1 MIKKINMRTVIV
13 FLTAVSLVAGSA
25 IMGSTANAAGT
36 AKGKKVQYIA
46 FGLQY
51 DYQVALVGA
60 VQAAATKAGIE
71 LTVLDGKGDP
81 NLQVTQAADTLAK
94 KPDALLYNPID
105 GSLFTNPVKEA
116 NTLGIPVFIEENSPP
131 EGKVESMVD
140 FDNVAG
146 GAMAADIMAKAVG
159 GKGTVLETRGSVAS
173 AQAQDRHKGFI
184 TQMKKYPGIKIK
196 SLNTEW
202 TADNANKMVLDALT
216 RDPKIVG
223 VWSHN
228 DEMVRGV
235 ISALKQAGKTAKAGK
250 KGHIV
255 VGGLDGTALALDRI
269 RGGSQDF
276 TVEQSPYAMGEGI
289 LNQIVAYFEGKPVQK
304 HLQTKPNAI
313 TKANVDSPKNWG
325 NAKK

>member
-1 MIKKINMRTVIV
+1 
-13 FLTAVSLVAGSA
+13 
-25 IMGSTANAAGT
+25 
-36 AKGKKVQYIA
+36 
-46 FGLQY
+46 
-51 DYQVALVGA
+51 
-60 VQAAATKAGIE
+60 
-71 LTVLDGKGDP
+71 
-81 NLQVTQAADTLAK
+81 
-94 KPDALLYNPID
+94 
-105 GSLFTNPVKEA
+105 
-116 NTLGIPVFIEENSPP
+116 
-131 EGKVESMVD
+131 
-140 FDNVAG
+140 
-146 GAMAADIMAKAVG
+146 
-159 GKGTVLETRGSVAS
+159 
-173 AQAQDRHKGFI
+173 
-184 TQMKKYPGIKIK
+184 MKKYPGIKIK

-289 LNQIVAYFEGKPVQK
+289 LNQIVAYFEGKPVVK
-304 HLQTKPNAI
+304 HLQTTPNAI

>member
-1 MIKKINMRTVIV
+1 MSKKINLRNISL
-13 FLTAVSLVAGSA
+13 FLTVASFVASSA
-25 IMGSTANAAGT
+25 IIGSTASAAGE

-60 VQAAATKAGIE
+60 VQALADKEGIV

-81 NLQVTQAADTLAK
+81 NLQVTQAADALAK
-94 KPDALLYNPID
+94 KPDALLYNPVD
-105 GSLFTNPVKEA
+105 GSLFTNPVKAA
-116 NTLGIPVFIEENSPP
+116 NAQGIPVFIEENSPP
-131 EGKVESMVD
+131 EGKVESVVD
-140 FDNVAG
+140 FDNFAG

-159 GKGTVLETRGSVAS
+159 KKGTVLETRGSVAS
-173 AQAQDRHKGFI
+173 TQAQERHRGFN

-216 RDPKIVG
+216 RDKKIVG

-235 ISALKQAGKTAKAGK
+235 ISALKQAGKTAKVGK

-269 RGGSQDF
+269 RAGTQDF
-276 TVEQSPYAMGEGI
+276 TVEQSPYQMGEGI
-289 LNQIVAYFEGKPVQK
+289 LREIINYFEGKPVTK
-304 HLQTKPNAI
+304 ALQTKPSAI
-313 TKANVDSPKNWG
+313 TKANVDSPKHWG